1 MAFLIYLCYYMYI
14 LIVEV
19 SFMDNITIDDVLKEI
34 EKYNPE
40 EIDRV
45 KKAYKVASI
54 AHQNQKRESGEP
66 YIIHPLHV
74 CLNLTAFKADGA
86 SLCAGLLHDVVED
99 TELTIADIKRDF
111 GNDVAFLVDGV
122 TKLSNMHFNNK
133 DEETNANIRRLINS
147 LNDDVRIIIIKLCD
161 RLHNMQT
168 LSYKEGYKQIRSAEE
183 TLYIFVPLAYFIGA
197 FKLKCELE
205 DLCLLY
211 LDKTS
216 YDMLKTKEK
225 EIEEDYAECCKQASL
240 DVEKILKENN
250 IKFEYRIKILNIYH
264 LYQKLNKGYKLNDIH
279 DLVNFKLILEDDEDP
294 YRVLGLI
301 HKLYTPMNNKFKDY
315 IACPKT
321 NMYRSLHTTVFGPNN
336 HLLQFQIKTKTMDD
350 INSLGIAAY
359 WKFFKGEA
367 RTKMQYEL
375 KLNYQFF
382 NTLRDLN
389 AVVKSDSDFI
399 ARVKQEIFSSNIYVY
414 TASGDL
420 IELPKG
426 STIIDFAY
434 KLHSEIGN
442 HLKKAYINGKEV
454 KIFHKLSNH
463 DRIMLLHNEKA
474 HPHKSWLKYAI
485 TSKARRAIKD
495 YLK

>member
-1 MAFLIYLCYYMYI
+1 MVFFIYLCYYVYI
-14 LIVEV
+14 LVMEV
-19 SFMDNITIDDVLKEI
+19 CIMSITIEDVIKEI

-45 KKAYKVASI
+45 KKAYEVASF
-54 AHQNQKRESGEP
+54 AHRNQKRESGEP
-66 YIIHPLHV
+66 YIIHPLNV
-74 CLNLTAFKADGA
+74 CLNLTAFKADGS

-99 TELTIADIKRDF
+99 TELTIDDIKKEF
-111 GNDVAFLVDGV
+111 GPDVAFLVDGV
-122 TKLSNMHFNNK
+122 TKLSNMHFNNRN
-133 DEETNANIRRLINS
+133 EETNANIRRLINS

-161 RLHNMQT
+161 RLHNMRT
-168 LSYKEGYKQIRSAEE
+168 LSYKEPYKQKRSAEE
-183 TLYIFVPLAYFIGA
+183 TLNIFVPLAYCIGA
-197 FKLKCELE
+197 FSLKCELE

-211 LDKTS
+211 LDKPS
-216 YDMLKTKEK
+216 YDMLKEK
-225 EIEEDYAECCKQASL
+225 IAEIEKDYEDCRREASQE
-240 DVEKILKENN
+240 VEKILKANN
-250 IKFEYRIKILNIYH
+250 IKYTYRIKILNIYH

-279 DLVNFKLILEDDEDP
+279 DLVNFKLILDDDEDP

-336 HLLQFQIKTKTMDD
+336 HLLQFQIKTKSMDD
-350 INSLGIAAY
+350 INSLGLAAY
-359 WKFFKGEA
+359 WIFYREEGSK
-367 RTKMQYEL
+367 KMQYEL

-389 AVVKSDSDFI
+389 AVIKSDSDFI

-414 TASGDL
+414 TANGEL

-434 KLHSEIGN
+434 KLHTDIGN

-454 KIFHKLSNH
+454 KLYHKLSNH
-463 DRIMLLHNEKA
+463 DRIMALHNESA

-485 TSKARRAIKD
+485 TSKAKKNIKE